1 MLVITKLTL
10 RQICKARF
18 SAHVN
23 PMLDRNSE
31 KLLAK
36 LQQLAPDGYTV
47 LQLSDI
53 ADGQPSGTPKQ
64 LQGRLSY
71 LRANDYID
79 VKYRDKDKI
88 CLCLTTKAASYFD
101 TERNRVEKAQI
112 ADKQL
117 WLLLACVFAAAFS
130 GAFLATIVSG
140 LL

>member
-1 MLVITKLTL
+1 
-10 RQICKARF
+10 
-18 SAHVN
+18 
-23 PMLDRNSE
+23 MLDRNSE

-53 ADGQPSGTPKQ
+53 ADGQPSSTPKQ